1 MGGKIKVGGKW
12 VLQIFF
18 DENHIIPIAGYPDI
32 KRSLEDFADILKRI
46 IFNREPLKIVIE
58 KVPTIEEERKEEEEV
73 TVLE

>member
-1 MGGKIKVGGKW
+1 VGGKIKVGGKW

-18 DENHIIPIAGYPDI
+18 DENYIIPIAGYPDI

-58 KVPTIEEERKEEEEV
+58 KVPCVEEERKEEGAI
-73 TVLE
+73 VLE